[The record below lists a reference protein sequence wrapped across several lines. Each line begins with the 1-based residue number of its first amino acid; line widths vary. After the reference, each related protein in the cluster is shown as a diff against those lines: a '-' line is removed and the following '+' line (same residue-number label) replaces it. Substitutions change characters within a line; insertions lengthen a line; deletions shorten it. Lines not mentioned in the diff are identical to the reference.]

1 MIEIQF
7 KKQTVR
13 RQISSVTKFINFCL
27 YTLHYSYTFSK
38 YFYHKMMHVQCKENC
53 MYYIKKSIAI
63 VIGSVFL
70 AIGINLFLT
79 PNEILDG
86 GIIGLS
92 LILHYLFSLK
102 IGLMIIVLSIP
113 IFVLAWFKYK
123 NYFFNSLHGLL
134 ISSVTIDLFKPLRSL
149 LYMDPMFSAVIGGI
163 FVGIG
168 IGLMLRFE
176 TSTGGTDLLAQFISA
191 KTSINVGFVIFVI
204 DAIVVLLGGALIS
217 TNTLLLSIV
226 TIIAVGITTS
236 FITKNTTY
244 T

>member
-1 MIEIQF
+1 
-7 KKQTVR
+7 
-13 RQISSVTKFINFCL
+13 
-27 YTLHYSYTFSK
+27 
-38 YFYHKMMHVQCKENC
+38 
-53 MYYIKKSIAI
+53 MYYLKKGFAIIVGSI
-63 VIGSVFL
+63 FL

-79 PNEILDG
+79 PYEILDG

-92 LILHYLFSLK
+92 LILHYLFRLK

-113 IFVLAWFKYK
+113 IFILAWFKYK

-134 ISSVTIDLFKPLRSL
+134 ISSVVIDMFKPLRFL
-149 LYMDPMFSAVIGGI
+149 IQMEPIFSAIIGGI
-163 FVGIG
+163 FVGFG

-176 TSTGGTDLLAQFISA
+176 TSTGGTDLLAQFISD
-191 KTSINVGFVIFVI
+191 KTSINVGFVIFII
-204 DAIVVLLGGALIS
+204 DAIVVLLGGAFIS

-236 FITKNTTY
+236 FITRNSY